1 MWFVSWP
8 DVDAHQFK
16 FLLVGAVKK
25 TIADLLES
33 QSSDHLI
40 QMLGQNLLM
49 KLEVF
54 REEVDV
60 LELKL
65 HNKLLAVIFNLAS
78 WYFQVGLISR
88 NVETIAE
95 SHRIL
100 EDLADGCY

>member
-1 MWFVSWP
+1 
-8 DVDAHQFK
+8 
-16 FLLVGAVKK
+16 
-25 TIADLLES
+25 
-33 QSSDHLI
+33 
-40 QMLGQNLLM
+40 M

-54 REEVDV
+54 REEVDG
-60 LELKL
+60 LELTL

-100 EDLADGCY
+100 EDLTDGCYWPLQDQIL

>member
-1 MWFVSWP
+1 VWFVSWP

-54 REEVDV
+54 REEVDG
-60 LELKL
+60 LELTL

-78 WYFQVGLISR
+78 
-88 NVETIAE
+88 
-95 SHRIL
+95 
-100 EDLADGCY
+100 